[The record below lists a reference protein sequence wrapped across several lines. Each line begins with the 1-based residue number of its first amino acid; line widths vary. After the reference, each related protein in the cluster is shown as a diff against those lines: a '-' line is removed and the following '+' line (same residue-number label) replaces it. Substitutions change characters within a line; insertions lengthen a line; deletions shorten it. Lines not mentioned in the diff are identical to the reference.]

1 MRKSVQENT
10 WKRNCWFQL
19 PRLLLFSFA
28 RWPKHESC
36 CPMAADV
43 HEQIQ
48 KVMLQ
53 PMLRVGVMVQP
64 AQTCALRGITAMM
77 PC

>member
-1 MRKSVQENT
+1 MQESVQGIHGSENAG
-10 WKRNCWFQL
+10 CGYHACC
-19 PRLLLFSFA
+19 SFPSA
-28 RWPKHESC
+28 RWPEHESC

-48 KVMLQ
+48 KVKLQ